1 MNGGGKLTMNDK
13 VFGLMEKMY
22 SEMQNGF
29 KELRGDTNQLKEG
42 QQRLEKGQVKLENEL
57 KEAKD
62 ILFDGY
68 KQNYEKLEVLE
79 NKVDKL
85 ATTVENHDV
94 EIKVIR
100 TAK

>member
-13 VFGLMEKMY
+13 MFGLMEKMY

-29 KELRGDTNQLKEG
+29 KELRGELKEG
-42 QQRLEKGQVKLENEL
+42 LQRLEKGQVKLENEL

-85 ATTVENHDV
+85 ATTIERHDI